1 MTRRITL
8 AVATMAC
15 LFSGAVI
22 ACEAMKPADVMGS
35 APTNA
40 TRMPTQQA
48 KAQAPSTV
56 RRDARQT
63 ACASGACTSDPKEA
77 KQPGT
82 AKPAVAIACA
92 GGNCS

>member
-1 MTRRITL
+1 MTSRLTL
-8 AVATMAC
+8 AIATVAC
-15 LFSGAVI
+15 LISGSAV
-22 ACEAMKPADVMGS
+22 ACEAMKPSDLMGA
-35 APTNA
+35 APPNA
-40 TRMPTQQA
+40 TRLPTHQA